1 MLRRIFFLV
10 LIGMI
15 LLSSPIVS
23 SIDLSRRPIVRIDG
37 VEIPNLID
45 DIPIKVGDS
54 FEIKLY
60 ITNERFLFSFKGEI
74 IVYLTCVGFFQQE
87 IGRLK
92 NVEIKANRNEEKI
105 SMICEIDAFDANSIQ
120 EKYDIIAVLYEKK
133 PFGGFSE
140 KDRSSVESVNI
151 VTEWWE
157 KNKVFISDFN
167 PPENWGK
174 KNNDNEQLA
183 TATAEESDKITV
195 NISNYAA
202 YKFDIKVKINL
213 IEKPPSDIPFIEG
226 MGELKKEIGSATT
239 TVPAGEE
246 NEEVEVICSLRTADI
261 ERKKLDVQ
269 AVLYVEIDG
278 QWYEVDTS
286 TIQSIYVPLSDDPWD
301 WIKEYGPWIWVIFVA
316 GIGTILLIAVTVRL
330 FFPYYKIK
338 RKELKQKVEKMEKKK
353 KKK

>member
-1 MLRRIFFLV
+1 MIRKFFLLV
-10 LIGMI
+10 LIGMMF
-15 LLSSPIVS
+15 LSIPIVS
-23 SIDLSRRPIVRIDG
+23 SIDLPRRPRVRIDK

-45 DIPIKVGDS
+45 NIPIKVNDS
-54 FEIKLY
+54 FEINIY
-60 ITNERFLFSFKGEI
+60 ITKERLFPLCGEVV
-74 IVYLTCVGFFQQE
+74 VYLNYAGIIQQE
-87 IGRLK
+87 IGRSEDVK
-92 NVEIKANRNEEKI
+92 INVLEFEDKI
-105 SMICEIDAFDANSIQ
+105 PIICTIDAFDANSIQ
-120 EKYDIIAVLYEKK
+120 EKYSIVAVLYEKK
-133 PFGGFSE
+133 LLGGFRE
-140 KDRSSVESVNI
+140 RDRSSVESVNI

-157 KNKVFISDFN
+157 KNKVIISDFN
-167 PPENWGK
+167 PPENWGNNNVE
-174 KNNDNEQLA
+174 NNDYTLKA
-183 TATAEESDKITV
+183 TADESDKITV

-202 YKFDIKVKINL
+202 YNFDIKVKINL

-239 TVPAGEE
+239 TVQAGEE
-246 NEEVEVICSLRTADI
+246 NKEVEVICSLREADI

-269 AVLYVEIDG
+269 AVLYVKIDG

-286 TIQSIYVPLSDDPWD
+286 TIQTIHVPLSGDPLD
-301 WIKEYGPWIWVIFVA
+301 WIKEYGLLIWGIFVA